1 MPLVPAICT
10 QCGAAIEVDN
20 SQEAAVCKYCG
31 TPFIV
36 EKAIHQYTTNV
47 TNHNNFAGA
56 NVQINMNSELEQL
69 IAAAEGFE
77 KLEELFQASKKYTE
91 VTEKYPQDVRG
102 WLGKL
107 RTDDSGRFF
116 RAELADDDDAYN
128 NSNKWFW
135 YGDTVDFE
143 RTEFAHVYKNA
154 YLLADAATKAKLEEA
169 KENYVNAIK
178 RDIEKARKEV
188 SPDTLKALI
197 KEGDFCYYFQ
207 SMVHL
212 YPQIHMFNRDDKLY
226 YQYVNRQPTEDGKQ
240 RTDVKTYEIVAIDEN
255 GVMYGKH
262 RLGFYPDIQLQLYNT
277 DYRYPNYGGISYK
290 TANDRYPTH

>member
-107 RTDDSGRFF
+107 RTDNSGRFF

-178 RDIEKARKEV
+178 RDIEKARKE
-188 SPDTLKALI
+188 
-197 KEGDFCYYFQ
+197 
-207 SMVHL
+207 
-212 YPQIHMFNRDDKLY
+212 R
-226 YQYVNRQPTEDGKQ
+226 R
-240 RTDVKTYEIVAIDEN
+240 
-255 GVMYGKH
+255 
-262 RLGFYPDIQLQLYNT
+262 
-277 DYRYPNYGGISYK
+277 
-290 TANDRYPTH
+290 